1 MQRQDYNMMCDA
13 QVLEYMIIKREENIK
28 IMHEAD
34 SMETFFFHQ
43 GKVYAYH
50 EIIRLV
56 LDAQD

>member
-1 MQRQDYNMMCDA
+1 MMCDA
-13 QVLEYMIIKREENIK
+13 QVLEYMILKREENIK
-28 IMHEAD
+28 IMHESD
-34 SMETFFFHQ
+34 SMEVFFFHQ

>member
-1 MQRQDYNMMCDA
+1 MCDA
-13 QVLEYMIIKREENIK
+13 QVLEYMILKREENIK

-34 SMETFFFHQ
+34 SMEVFFFHK